1 MKNLF
6 ISSQRN
12 RLIVTIGY
20 FGIGGVWA
28 LYSDKLFRFFQPQTF
43 VEKPAVGTCYW
54 CFIVLS
60 SGLLYLLLYYWNS
73 NKTELQQS
81 LGKMDRT
88 VKSYRGCTK
97 AMIKAGDEL
106 MLMREICRIC
116 VEVRGHRMAWVA
128 FAENDPQKTLRV
140 ESHWGDNIRFF
151 ESFETTWA
159 STESRQRPAG
169 ISIRTGK
176 PVIFQNLL
184 TDPRYKHCQETAK
197 RCGYASC
204 ISLPLQGDNHIF
216 GALVIFDTKPDAFED
231 EEVLLLEE
239 LAGDLSYGIKTLRLQ
254 AGRKQEMEER
264 LMLAAVTE
272 QTSDGVITF
281 SPEGIIQY
289 LNPSFI
295 KLCGVPASEGL
306 GVSIHDFE
314 CSKRNPEFYQAVL
327 KAFETDSV
335 TAGRFINKDRDGR
348 EHDIDAR
355 IAPVFGA
362 SGEVVR
368 YVVTVRDISQ
378 EVQLQR
384 QLRQTQKMEAL
395 ATISGRM
402 ADDFNNILAII
413 MTNSE
418 LGLIEDQGDRS
429 AQENLLRIHKAA
441 LLGKKTVKQFIAIN
455 QGTVELEQPLKIST
469 VVSAS
474 IDLFRTT
481 IPSTIQLKNDV
492 TPDLGLIA
500 GNPTQIQRVIT
511 NLCMNAKDAMQT
523 TGGLLEVSLSSMDI
537 PTDRI
542 HRYPDLRP
550 GKHVKLIITDT
561 GHGISREDLEHIFD
575 PFYTTREE
583 GRGLGLSI
591 AYGIVKNHAGIIYVN
606 SVVDVGTTVVI
617 LLPLIDRLGLQKE
630 KNAIALDRA

>member
-1 MKNLF
+1 LKNLF
-6 ISSQRN
+6 ISSRLN

-43 VEKPAVGTCYW
+43 VAKPAVGTCYW

-97 AMIKAGDEL
+97 AMIKAGDEM

-204 ISLPLQGDNHIF
+204 ISLPLQVDNHIF
-216 GALVIFDTKPDAFED
+216 GALVIFDTKPNAFED
-231 EEVLLLEE
+231 EEVVLLEE

-281 SPEGIIQY
+281 NPEGIIQY

-314 CSKRNPEFYQAVL
+314 CSKRNPEFYQAVS

-395 ATISGRM
+395 ATVSGRM

-441 LLGKKTVKQFIAIN
+441 IQGKKTVKQFIAIN

-469 VVSAS
+469 VVNAS
-474 IDLFRTT
+474 INLFRTT
-481 IPSTIQLKNDV
+481 IPSTIQFKNDV
-492 TPDLGLIA
+492 TPGLGLIT

-537 PTDRI
+537 PPDRI
-542 HRYPDLRP
+542 YRYPDLRP

-617 LLPLIDRLGLQKE
+617 LLPLIDRLEMQKE
-630 KNAIALDRA
+630 KSAIALDRV

>member
-1 MKNLF
+1 
-6 ISSQRN
+6 
-12 RLIVTIGY
+12 V
-20 FGIGGVWA
+20 A
-28 LYSDKLFRFFQPQTF
+28 
-43 VEKPAVGTCYW
+43 KPAVGTCYW

-97 AMIKAGDEL
+97 AMIKAGDEM

-204 ISLPLQGDNHIF
+204 ISLPLQVDNHIF
-216 GALVIFDTKPDAFED
+216 GALVIFDTKPNAFED
-231 EEVLLLEE
+231 EEVVLLEE

-281 SPEGIIQY
+281 NPEGIIQY

-314 CSKRNPEFYQAVL
+314 CSKRNPEFYQAVS

-395 ATISGRM
+395 ATVSGRM

-441 LLGKKTVKQFIAIN
+441 IQGKKTVKQFIAIN

-469 VVSAS
+469 VVNAS
-474 IDLFRTT
+474 INLFRTT
-481 IPSTIQLKNDV
+481 IPSTIQFKNDV
-492 TPDLGLIA
+492 TPGLGLIT

-537 PTDRI
+537 PPDRI
-542 HRYPDLRP
+542 YRYPDLRP

-617 LLPLIDRLGLQKE
+617 LLPLIDQLGLQKE
-630 KNAIALDRA
+630 KSAIALDRA